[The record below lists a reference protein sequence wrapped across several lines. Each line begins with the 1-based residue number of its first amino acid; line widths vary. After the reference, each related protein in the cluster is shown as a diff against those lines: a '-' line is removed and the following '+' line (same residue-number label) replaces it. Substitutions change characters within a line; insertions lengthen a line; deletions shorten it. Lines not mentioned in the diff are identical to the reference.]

1 MQNIIFVHGLESSG
15 KGFKGRFLKSVFPDI
30 LTPDFKKS
38 DENIPMYELLEYRMA
53 ELNAILNSKKF
64 WIIIGSSFG
73 GLMGSLYTLQ
83 NPNNVC
89 QLILLAPFIVSRI
102 LKPWMYKPVDV
113 PVKAYHGKND
123 RIVPYKPARERAQ
136 HFFTNLEYN
145 IVDDDHMLHQTVKAL
160 EWHDLIKI
168 LSI

>member
-15 KGFKGRFLKSVFPDI
+15 QGFKGRFLKSIFPDI

-38 DENIPMYELLEYRMA
+38 DEGIPMYELLKYRMV
-53 ELNAILNSKKF
+53 ELNAILNSKKS

-73 GLMGSLYTLQ
+73 ALMSVIFVLK
-83 NPNNVC
+83 NPHKVR
-89 QLILLAPFIVSRI
+89 QLILLAPFIVSRK
-102 LKPWMYKPVDV
+102 LKPNMYKPVDV
-113 PVKAYHGKND
+113 PVKIFHGKND

-145 IVDDDHMLHQTVKAL
+145 IVDDNHLLHSTVKSL
-160 EWHDLIKI
+160 NWQKI
-168 LSI
+168 ILNT

>member
-15 KGFKGRFLKSVFPDI
+15 KGFKGKFLKRVFPDI

-53 ELNAILNSKKF
+53 ELNVILNSKKP
-64 WIIIGSSFG
+64 WVIIGSSFG

-89 QLILLAPFIVSRI
+89 QLILLAPFIVSRK
-102 LKPWMYKPVDV
+102 LKPYMYKPIDV
-113 PVKAYHGKND
+113 PVKVYHGKND
-123 RIVPYKPARERAQ
+123 RIVSYKTARERAQ
-136 HFFTNLEYN
+136 YFFTNLEYN
-145 IVDDDHMLHQTVKAL
+145 IVDDDHRLHSNVKSL
-160 EWHDLIKI
+160 NWQNLI
-168 LSI
+168 LNT

>member
-15 KGFKGRFLKSVFPDI
+15 QGFKGRFLKSVFPDI

-73 GLMGSLYTLQ
+73 GLMASLIALSKPYK
-83 NPNNVC
+83 VSK
-89 QLILLAPFIVSRI
+89 LILLAPFLVSRK
-102 LKPWMYKPVDV
+102 LKPSFYKAVDV
-113 PVKAYHGKND
+113 PVIVYHGKND
-123 RIVPYKPARERAQ
+123 TTVPYKPARERARY
-136 HFFTNLEYN
+136 FFTNLEYN
-145 IVDDDHMLHQTVKAL
+145 IVDDDHMLHQTVKAIN
-160 EWHDLIKI
+160 WHNLI
-168 LSI
+168 LNS

>member
-1 MQNIIFVHGLESSG
+1 MQYIIFVHGLESSG
-15 KGFKGRFLKSVFPDI
+15 HGFKGRFLKSMFPDI

-38 DENIPMYELLEYRMA
+38 DENIPMYELLEYRMT

-83 NPNNVC
+83 NPHKVS
-89 QLILLAPFIVSRI
+89 QLILLAPFIVSRR
-102 LKPWMYKPVDV
+102 LKPSMYEPVDV
-113 PVKAYHGKND
+113 PVKVYHGKND
-123 RIVPYKPARERAQ
+123 KIVPYKPARERAR

-145 IVDDDHMLHQTVKAL
+145 IVDDDHRLHSTVKSL
-160 EWHDLIKI
+160 NWQKI
-168 LSI
+168 ILNT